1 MIANYLKV
9 AIRNLLR
16 NKLFSTINI
25 LGLAIGMAC
34 CMLILLYVQDEL
46 SYDRHHKN
54 ADRIFRLA
62 DEVRVSGKTH
72 RVAVTPFQMGPALV
86 QDYPMVV
93 DAVRFFRDI
102 GEKTLVE
109 TGEEYFYEPGVMF
122 TDSNVFRVF
131 DFPLNNGDP
140 KTALREPYSIVLSAA
155 MAQKYF
161 GDDDPMGRPLSV
173 DRKLYKV
180 TGILEEPTYNTHL
193 QFDFLATPIESD
205 DDGWIAHSYYT
216 YLLLRDENAASELE
230 QALPDFVERHIRD
243 RDKARRV
250 QMKPF
255 LQSLTDIHL
264 HSSLEFE
271 ASPSGDIRYVYL
283 FIAIALFVLLLAC
296 INYTIL
302 STTHCT
308 YRSKEVGLRKVVGAK
323 RQQMI
328 FQFLGDSTLIASIS
342 TVVAVMFVE
351 IVLPTFGAFVE
362 RNLNLEYLRGGGLV
376 LGFIGI
382 VLFTGVLSGSYP
394 AMFLSSFQPVAAL
407 KGLARADSNKLSL
420 QRTLVV
426 IQFAISIVLL
436 IGTGVVY
443 DQASFIRNKRL
454 GFQKEHV
461 LVMPFG
467 DADAMERYKNAVTAY
482 SSVLDVS
489 ASSTVPGRRIASHLF
504 RPVVEGESRD
514 ALLFNVVFAG
524 HGFISTFG
532 FEVSEGRAFSKE
544 FGSDRLGTFM
554 LNQAAMRKLG
564 WASCKHKKLA
574 HVFPEGG
581 RFKVNVQGDVVGVVK
596 DFHYRSLH
604 HEIEPL
610 VVMLVDR
617 GWVNYLSIRIRPEDV
632 AGTLKFLKSRW
643 RDAVPNTPFEY
654 SFLDTSF
661 DQLYRAEARLGTL
674 LGVFSILAIVVAGL
688 GLFGLASISVQ
699 QRTKEIGIRKAVGA
713 AVTNVVL
720 HLSREYVLLVG
731 IANLVAWPIAYYA
744 MNRWLENF
752 AYRVDPAI
760 ATFVLGGLLSLSI
773 ALLTVGYKTCKAAV
787 ANPVDALRYE

>member
-9 AIRNLLR
+9 AVRNLMR
-16 NKLFSTINI
+16 NKTFSAINI

-34 CMLILLYVQDEL
+34 CMLILLYIQDEL
-46 SYDRHHKN
+46 SYDRHHEN

-62 DEVRVSGKTH
+62 DEVRVSGKTYH
-72 RVAVTPFQMGPALV
+72 LAVTPYQMGPALV
-86 QDYPMVV
+86 QDYPTVV
-93 DAVRFFRDI
+93 DAVRFFRNI
-102 GEKTLVE
+102 GEKSLVG
-109 TGEEYFYEPGVMF
+109 TGEEYFYETGVMF
-122 TDSNVFRVF
+122 TDSNIFRVF
-131 DFPLNNGDP
+131 DFPLSNGDP
-140 KTALREPYSIVLSAA
+140 QTALREPYSIVLSAA
-155 MAQKYF
+155 MARKYF
-161 GDDDPMGRPLSV
+161 DDNDPMGRPLSV
-173 DRKLYKV
+173 DRKLYRV
-180 TGILEEPTYNTHL
+180 TGILKEPTYKTHL
-193 QFDFLATPIESD
+193 KFDFLATPIESD

-230 QALPDFVERHIRD
+230 QALPDFVERHIRE

-255 LQSLTDIHL
+255 LQTLTDIHL
-264 HSSLEFE
+264 HSSLEYE
-271 ASPSGDIRYVYL
+271 VSANGDIRYVYL

-302 STTHCT
+302 STGHCT

-323 RQQMI
+323 RRQMI
-328 FQFLGDSTLIASIS
+328 FQFLVDSTLIASIS
-342 TVVAVMFVE
+342 TIVAVVFVE
-351 IVLPTFGAFVE
+351 TALPTFGAFTE
-362 RNLNLEYLRGGGLV
+362 RNLNLEYLRGSGLV

-394 AMFLSSFQPVAAL
+394 AIFLSSFQPVAAL
-407 KGLARADSNKLSL
+407 KGLARAGSNKLSL
-420 QRTLVV
+420 RRTLVV
-426 IQFAISIVLL
+426 LQFAISIVLL

-461 LVMPFG
+461 LVMPYG
-467 DADAMERYKNAVTAY
+467 DADAMEGYKNAVSAY
-482 SSVLDVS
+482 NSVLDVS
-489 ASSTVPGRRIASHLF
+489 ASSTVPGRMIASHFF
-504 RPVVEGESRD
+504 RPVIEGGSSD
-514 ALLFNVVFAG
+514 GSLFNVVFAG
-524 HGFISTFG
+524 YGFISTFG
-532 FEVSEGRAFSKE
+532 FELSEGRAFSKE
-544 FGSDRLGTFM
+544 FGSDRFGTFM

-564 WASCKHKKLA
+564 WASCEGKKLA
-574 HVFPEGG
+574 HVYTEGG
-581 RFKVNVQGDVVGVVK
+581 EFKVNVQGDVVGVVK

-610 VVMLVDR
+610 VIMLVNR

-632 AGTLKFLKSRW
+632 AGTLDFLKTRW
-643 RDAVPNTPFEY
+643 RDVMPDTPVEY

-661 DQLYRAEARLGTL
+661 DQLYRTEARLGTL

-713 AVTNVVL
+713 SVANVVL
-720 HLSREYVLLVG
+720 LLSREYVVLVG
-731 IANLVAWPIAYYA
+731 IANLVAWPIAYYV
-744 MNRWLENF
+744 MDRWLENF

-760 ATFVLGGLLSLSI
+760 ATFTLGGLLSLSI

>member
-1 MIANYLKV
+1 MISNYLKV
-9 AIRNLLR
+9 AVRNLMR
-16 NKLFSTINI
+16 NKVFSAINI

-46 SYDRHHKN
+46 SYDRHHEN

-62 DEVRVSGKTH
+62 DEVRVSGKTY

-86 QDYPMVV
+86 QDYPTVV
-93 DAVRFFRDI
+93 DAVRFSRDI

-109 TGEEYFYEPGVMF
+109 TGEESFYEPGVMF
-122 TDSNVFRVF
+122 TDSNIFRVF
-131 DFPLNNGDP
+131 DFPLSNGDP
-140 KTALREPYSIVLSAA
+140 QTALREPYSIVLSAA
-155 MAQKYF
+155 MARKYF

-230 QALPDFVERHIRD
+230 QALPDFVERHVRD
-243 RDKARRV
+243 RDKDRRM

-255 LQSLTDIHL
+255 LQPLTDIHL
-264 HSSLEFE
+264 HSNLESE
-271 ASPSGDIRYVYL
+271 VSPGGDIRYVYL

-302 STTHCT
+302 STANCA
-308 YRSKEVGLRKVVGAK
+308 YRSREVGLRKVVGAK

-342 TVVAVMFVE
+342 TIVAVVFVE
-351 IVLPTFGAFVE
+351 IVLPAFGAFTE
-362 RNLNLEYLRGGGLV
+362 RNLNLEYLRGSGLV

-382 VLFTGVLSGSYP
+382 VLFTGVLAGSYP

-407 KGLARADSNKLSL
+407 QGLARAGSNKLSL

-443 DQASFIRNKRL
+443 DQAGFIRNKRL

-461 LVMPFG
+461 LVLPYG
-467 DADAMERYKNAVTAY
+467 DADAMEGYKNAVTAY
-482 SSVLDVS
+482 SSVIDVS
-489 ASSTVPGRRIASHLF
+489 ASSTVPGRLIPSHFF
-504 RPVVEGESRD
+504 RPVIEGETSD
-514 ALLFNVVFAG
+514 VLLFNVVFAG

-532 FEVSEGRAFSKE
+532 IDLSEGRAFSKE

-564 WASCKHKKLA
+564 WASCEGKKLA
-574 HVFPEGG
+574 HVYTEGG
-581 RFKVNVQGDVVGVVK
+581 EFKVNVQGDVVGVVK

-610 VVMLVDR
+610 VIMLVDR

-632 AGTLKFLKSRW
+632 AGTLDFLKTRW
-643 RDAVPNTPFEY
+643 REAVPDTPFEY
-654 SFLDTSF
+654 SFLDTYF
-661 DQLYRAEARLGTL
+661 DQQYRAEVRLGML
-674 LGVFSILAIVVAGL
+674 FGGFSVLAIVVAGL

-713 AVTNVVL
+713 SVTNVVL
-720 HLSREYVLLVG
+720 LLSREYVVLVG
-731 IANLVAWPIAYYA
+731 IANLVAWPIAYYV

-760 ATFVLGGLLSLSI
+760 PTFVLGGLLSLSI
-773 ALLTVGYKTCKAAV
+773 ALLTVGYKTCKAAG